1 MVPGR
6 GKGRNV
12 NGIILLDKAKGES
25 SNYALQRIK
34 RLFHAKKAGHTG
46 SLDPLATGVLPLCLG
61 EATKISQFLLDSDK
75 RYMAKVK
82 LGERTDSGDSEGV
95 VIDVQRRID
104 VDYDALVQTLTKFE
118 GEIKQLPPMYSALKH
133 HGVPLYKLARKG
145 ISIKRKVRAVTI
157 HKIGLMNFDN
167 NIAEIDVTCSKGTYI
182 RTLADDLGQELGC
195 GAHIIELRRIQAGV
209 FSIDQCR
216 GSNEL
221 ENIKESFGLSGLDKV
236 IVPMER
242 AVEKL
247 PEVVLASE
255 TAKDIRNGQAVSFHE
270 LPKSGLVRLY
280 EKENFIGIGIVNAD
294 GEVAPKRL
302 VATESCLL
310 YTSPSP
316 RDKRQSRM
324 PSSA

>member
-6 GKGRNV
+6 SKGRNV

-104 VDYDALVQTLTKFE
+104 VDYDAVVQTLTKFE

-195 GAHIIELRRIQAGV
+195 GAHVIELRRLQAGV

-216 GSNEL
+216 DSNEL
-221 ENIKESFGLSGLDKV
+221 ETIKESFGLSGLDKV

-255 TAKDIRNGQAVSFHE
+255 TARDIRNGQAVSFHE

-302 VATESCLL
+302 VAAKSLQEFEC
-310 YTSPSP
+310 
-316 RDKRQSRM
+316 
-324 PSSA
+324 

>member
-104 VDYDALVQTLTKFE
+104 VDYDAVVQTLTKFE

-195 GAHIIELRRIQAGV
+195 GAHVIELRRLQAGV

-221 ENIKESFGLSGLDKV
+221 EKIKESFGLSGLDKV

-255 TAKDIRNGQAVSFHE
+255 TARDIRNGQAVSFHE

-302 VATESCLL
+302 VAAKSLQ
-310 YTSPSP
+310 
-316 RDKRQSRM
+316 DFD
-324 PSSA
+324 

>member
-133 HGVPLYKLARKG
+133 NGVPLYKLARKG

-195 GAHIIELRRIQAGV
+195 GAHIIELRRLQAGV

-216 GSNEL
+216 DSNEL
-221 ENIKESFGLSGLDKV
+221 ETIKESFGLSGLDKV

-255 TAKDIRNGQAVSFHE
+255 TARDIRNGQAVSFHE

-302 VATESCLL
+302 VAAKSLQEFEC
-310 YTSPSP
+310 
-316 RDKRQSRM
+316 
-324 PSSA
+324 

>member
-75 RYMAKVK
+75 RYLAKVK

-104 VDYDALVQTLTKFE
+104 VDYDAVVQTLTKFE

-145 ISIKRKVRAVTI
+145 ISIRRKARAVTI

-195 GAHIIELRRIQAGV
+195 GAHVIELRRLQAGV

-221 ENIKESFGLSGLDKV
+221 EKIKESFGLSGLDKV

-255 TAKDIRNGQAVSFHE
+255 TARDIRNGQAVSFHE

-302 VATESCLL
+302 VAAKSLQEFEC
-310 YTSPSP
+310 
-316 RDKRQSRM
+316 
-324 PSSA
+324 

>member
-6 GKGRNV
+6 GKVRNV

-133 HGVPLYKLARKG
+133 RGVPLYKLARKG
-145 ISIKRKVRAVTI
+145 ISIRRKARAVTI

-195 GAHIIELRRIQAGV
+195 GAHVIELRRTQAGV

-216 GSNEL
+216 DSNEL
-221 ENIKESFGLSGLDKV
+221 ETIKESFGLSGLDKV

-247 PEVVLASE
+247 PEVVLAGE
-255 TAKDIRNGQAVSFHE
+255 KARDIRNGQAVSFLE
-270 LPKSGLVRLY
+270 LPKRGLVRLY
-280 EKENFIGIGIVNAD
+280 EKGNFIGIGIVNAD

-302 VATESCLL
+302 VATESIQKFE
-310 YTSPSP
+310 Y
-316 RDKRQSRM
+316 
-324 PSSA
+324 

>member
-46 SLDPLATGVLPLCLG
+46 SLDPLATGVLPICLG

-195 GAHIIELRRIQAGV
+195 GAHVIELRRLQAGV

-216 GSNEL
+216 DSNEL
-221 ENIKESFGLSGLDKV
+221 ETIKESFGLSGLDKV

-255 TAKDIRNGQAVSFHE
+255 TARDIRNGQAVSFHE

-302 VATESCLL
+302 VAAKSLQEYEC
-310 YTSPSP
+310 
-316 RDKRQSRM
+316 
-324 PSSA
+324 

>member
-46 SLDPLATGVLPLCLG
+46 SLDPLATGVLPLCFG

-75 RYMAKVK
+75 RYKAKVK

-195 GAHIIELRRIQAGV
+195 GAHVIELRRLQAGV

-221 ENIKESFGLSGLDKV
+221 EKIKESFGLSGLDKV

-255 TAKDIRNGQAVSFHE
+255 TARDIRNGQAVSFHE

-302 VATESCLL
+302 VAAKSLQEFEC
-310 YTSPSP
+310 
-316 RDKRQSRM
+316 
-324 PSSA
+324 

>member
-1 MVPGR
+1 MVRGR
-6 GKGRNV
+6 GKGRSV

-34 RLFHAKKAGHTG
+34 RLFRAKKAGHTG

-75 RYMAKVK
+75 RYIAKVK

-95 VIDVQRRID
+95 IIEVQRRID
-104 VDYDALVQTLTKFE
+104 VDYETLVQALTKFE

-133 HGVPLYKLARKG
+133 QGVPLYKLARKG
-145 ISIKRKVRAVTI
+145 LSIERKLRSITI
-157 HKIGLMNFDN
+157 HKIVLKSFDN
-167 NIAEIDVTCSKGTYI
+167 NIADIDVTCSKGTYI

-195 GAHIIELRRIQAGV
+195 GAHVIELRRLQAGT

-216 GSNEL
+216 NSNEL
-221 ENIKESFGLSGLDKV
+221 EKIEESCGLSGLDKV
-236 IVPMER
+236 IVPMDR
-242 AVEKL
+242 AVEEF
-247 PEVVLASE
+247 PEVVLADE
-255 TAKDIRNGQAVSFHE
+255 RARDLRNGQAVSFRE

-280 EKENFIGIGIVNAD
+280 EKGNFIGIGIANAD

-302 VATESCLL
+302 VAAESLQEFE
-310 YTSPSP
+310 Y
-316 RDKRQSRM
+316 
-324 PSSA
+324 

>member
-95 VIDVQRRID
+95 VIDVQQRID

-195 GAHIIELRRIQAGV
+195 GAHVIELRRLQAGV

-221 ENIKESFGLSGLDKV
+221 EKIKESFGLSGLDKV

-255 TAKDIRNGQAVSFHE
+255 TARDIRNGQAVSFHE
-270 LPKSGLVRLY
+270 LPRSGLVRLY

-302 VATESCLL
+302 VAAKSLQEFEC
-310 YTSPSP
+310 
-316 RDKRQSRM
+316 
-324 PSSA
+324 

>member
-6 GKGRNV
+6 GKVRNV

-75 RYMAKVK
+75 RYLAKVK

-118 GEIKQLPPMYSALKH
+118 GDIKQLPPMYSALKH

-157 HKIGLMNFDN
+157 HKISLMNFDN

-195 GAHIIELRRIQAGV
+195 GAHVIELRRLQAGV
-209 FSIDQCR
+209 FSIDQCSD
-216 GSNEL
+216 SNEL
-221 ENIKESFGLSGLDKV
+221 EKIAESFGLSGLDKV

-255 TAKDIRNGQAVSFHE
+255 TARDIRNGQAVSFHE

-302 VATESCLL
+302 VAAKSLQE
-310 YTSPSP
+310 
-316 RDKRQSRM
+316 
-324 PSSA
+324 

>member
-1 MVPGR
+1 MVPRR

-75 RYMAKVK
+75 RYIAKVK

-133 HGVPLYKLARKG
+133 RGVPLYKLARKG

-195 GAHIIELRRIQAGV
+195 GAHVIELRRLQAGV

-221 ENIKESFGLSGLDKV
+221 EKIKESFGLSGLDKV

-255 TAKDIRNGQAVSFHE
+255 TARDIRNGQAVSFHE

-280 EKENFIGIGIVNAD
+280 EKGNFIGIGIVNVD

-302 VATESCLL
+302 VAAKSVQESDC
-310 YTSPSP
+310 
-316 RDKRQSRM
+316 
-324 PSSA
+324 

>member
-195 GAHIIELRRIQAGV
+195 GAHVIELRRLQAGV

-221 ENIKESFGLSGLDKV
+221 EKIKESFGLSGLDKV

-255 TAKDIRNGQAVSFHE
+255 TARDIRNGQAVSFHE

-302 VATESCLL
+302 VAAKSLQ
-310 YTSPSP
+310 
-316 RDKRQSRM
+316 DFD
-324 PSSA
+324 

>member
-34 RLFHAKKAGHTG
+34 RLFRAKKAGHTG

-133 HGVPLYKLARKG
+133 RGVPLYKLARKG

-195 GAHIIELRRIQAGV
+195 GAHVIELRRLQAGV

-216 GSNEL
+216 DSNEL
-221 ENIKESFGLSGLDKV
+221 ETIKESFGLSGLDKV

-255 TAKDIRNGQAVSFHE
+255 TARDIRNGQAVSFHE

-280 EKENFIGIGIVNAD
+280 EKGNFIGIGIVNAD

-302 VATESCLL
+302 VAAKSLQEFEC
-310 YTSPSP
+310 
-316 RDKRQSRM
+316 
-324 PSSA
+324 

>member
-6 GKGRNV
+6 GKVRNV

-104 VDYDALVQTLTKFE
+104 VDYDALVQTLTKFK

-157 HKIGLMNFDN
+157 HNISLMNFDN

-195 GAHIIELRRIQAGV
+195 GAHVIELRRLQAGV

-221 ENIKESFGLSGLDKV
+221 EKIKESFGLSGLDKV

-255 TAKDIRNGQAVSFHE
+255 TARDIRNGQAVSFHE

-302 VATESCLL
+302 VAAKSLQEFEC
-310 YTSPSP
+310 
-316 RDKRQSRM
+316 
-324 PSSA
+324 

>member
-75 RYMAKVK
+75 RYLAKVK

-133 HGVPLYKLARKG
+133 RGVPLYKLARKG

-195 GAHIIELRRIQAGV
+195 GAHIIELRRLQAGV

-216 GSNEL
+216 DSNEL
-221 ENIKESFGLSGLDKV
+221 ETIKESFGLSGLDKV

-255 TAKDIRNGQAVSFHE
+255 TARDIRNGQAVLFHE

-302 VATESCLL
+302 VAAKSLQEYEC
-310 YTSPSP
+310 
-316 RDKRQSRM
+316 
-324 PSSA
+324 

>member
-104 VDYDALVQTLTKFE
+104 VDYDAVVQTLTKFE

-133 HGVPLYKLARKG
+133 NGVPLYKLARKG

-195 GAHIIELRRIQAGV
+195 GAHVIELRRLQAGV

-221 ENIKESFGLSGLDKV
+221 EKIKESFGLSGLDKV

-255 TAKDIRNGQAVSFHE
+255 TARDIRNGQAVSFHE
-270 LPKSGLVRLY
+270 LPKRGLVRLY
-280 EKENFIGIGIVNAD
+280 EKGNFIGIGIVNAD

-302 VATESCLL
+302 VAAKSLQEFEC
-310 YTSPSP
+310 
-316 RDKRQSRM
+316 
-324 PSSA
+324 

>member
-195 GAHIIELRRIQAGV
+195 GAHVIELRRLQAGV

-221 ENIKESFGLSGLDKV
+221 EKIKESFGLSGLDKV

-255 TAKDIRNGQAVSFHE
+255 TARDIRNGQAVSFHE

-302 VATESCLL
+302 VAAKSLQDFDC
-310 YTSPSP
+310 
-316 RDKRQSRM
+316 
-324 PSSA
+324 

>member
-195 GAHIIELRRIQAGV
+195 GAHVIELRRLQAGV

-221 ENIKESFGLSGLDKV
+221 EKIKESFGLSGLDKV

-255 TAKDIRNGQAVSFHE
+255 TARDIRNGQAVSFHE

-302 VATESCLL
+302 VAAKSLQEF
-310 YTSPSP
+310 
-316 RDKRQSRM
+316 D
-324 PSSA
+324 

>member
-75 RYMAKVK
+75 RYIAKVK

-95 VIDVQRRID
+95 VTDVQRRID

-195 GAHIIELRRIQAGV
+195 GAHIIELRRLQAGV

-221 ENIKESFGLSGLDKV
+221 EKIKESFGLSGLDKV

-255 TAKDIRNGQAVSFHE
+255 TARDIRNGQAVSFHE

-302 VATESCLL
+302 VAAKSLQEYEC
-310 YTSPSP
+310 
-316 RDKRQSRM
+316 
-324 PSSA
+324 

>member
-34 RLFHAKKAGHTG
+34 RLFNAKKAGHTG

-157 HKIGLMNFDN
+157 HKIGLINFDN

-195 GAHIIELRRIQAGV
+195 GAHVIELRRLQAGV

-221 ENIKESFGLSGLDKV
+221 EKIKESFGLSGLDKV

-255 TAKDIRNGQAVSFHE
+255 TARDIRNGQAVSFHE

-302 VATESCLL
+302 VAAKSLQEFEC
-310 YTSPSP
+310 
-316 RDKRQSRM
+316 
-324 PSSA
+324 

>member
-145 ISIKRKVRAVTI
+145 ISIRRKARAVTI

-195 GAHIIELRRIQAGV
+195 GAHVIELRRTQAGV

-216 GSNEL
+216 DSNKL
-221 ENIKESFGLSGLDKV
+221 EKIEESFGLSGLDKV

-247 PEVVLASE
+247 PEVVLAGE
-255 TAKDIRNGQAVSFHE
+255 KARDIRNGQAVSFLE
-270 LPKSGLVRLY
+270 LPKRGLVRLY
-280 EKENFIGIGIVNAD
+280 EKGNFIGIGIVNAD

-302 VATESCLL
+302 VATESIQKFE
-310 YTSPSP
+310 Y
-316 RDKRQSRM
+316 
-324 PSSA
+324 

>member
-104 VDYDALVQTLTKFE
+104 VDYDAVVQTLTKFE

-195 GAHIIELRRIQAGV
+195 GAHVIELRRLQAGV

-221 ENIKESFGLSGLDKV
+221 EKIKESFGLSGLDKV

-255 TAKDIRNGQAVSFHE
+255 TARDIRNGQAVSFHE

-302 VATESCLL
+302 VAAKSLQDFDC
-310 YTSPSP
+310 
-316 RDKRQSRM
+316 
-324 PSSA
+324 

>member
-195 GAHIIELRRIQAGV
+195 GAHVIELRRLQAGV

-221 ENIKESFGLSGLDKV
+221 EKIKESFGLSGLDKV

-255 TAKDIRNGQAVSFHE
+255 TARDIRNGQAVSFHE

-302 VATESCLL
+302 VAAKSLQEA
-310 YTSPSP
+310 
-316 RDKRQSRM
+316 D
-324 PSSA
+324 

>member
-195 GAHIIELRRIQAGV
+195 GAHVIELRRLQAGV

-221 ENIKESFGLSGLDKV
+221 EKIKESFGLSGLDKV

-255 TAKDIRNGQAVSFHE
+255 TAKDIRNGQAVSLHE

-302 VATESCLL
+302 VAAKSLQEFEC
-310 YTSPSP
+310 
-316 RDKRQSRM
+316 
-324 PSSA
+324 

>member
-104 VDYDALVQTLTKFE
+104 VDYDAVVQTLTKFE

-195 GAHIIELRRIQAGV
+195 GAHVIELRRLQAGV

-221 ENIKESFGLSGLDKV
+221 EKIKESFGLSGLDKV

-255 TAKDIRNGQAVSFHE
+255 TARDIRNGQAVSFHE

-302 VATESCLL
+302 VATESIQE
-310 YTSPSP
+310 YEY
-316 RDKRQSRM
+316 
-324 PSSA
+324 

>member
-133 HGVPLYKLARKG
+133 NGVPLYKLARKG

-195 GAHIIELRRIQAGV
+195 GAHVIELRRLQAGV

-221 ENIKESFGLSGLDKV
+221 EKIRESFGLSGLDKV

-255 TAKDIRNGQAVSFHE
+255 TARDIRNGQAVSFHE
-270 LPKSGLVRLY
+270 LPKRGLVRLY
-280 EKENFIGIGIVNAD
+280 EKGNFIGIGIVNVD

-302 VATESCLL
+302 VATESIQE
-310 YTSPSP
+310 YEY
-316 RDKRQSRM
+316 
-324 PSSA
+324 

>member
-195 GAHIIELRRIQAGV
+195 GAHVIELRRLQAGV

-221 ENIKESFGLSGLDKV
+221 EKIKESFGLSGLDKV

-255 TAKDIRNGQAVSFHE
+255 TARDIRNGQAVSFHE

-302 VATESCLL
+302 VAAKSLQEYEC
-310 YTSPSP
+310 
-316 RDKRQSRM
+316 
-324 PSSA
+324 

>member
-167 NIAEIDVTCSKGTYI
+167 NIAEMDVTCSKGTYI

-195 GAHIIELRRIQAGV
+195 GAHVIELRRLQAGV

-221 ENIKESFGLSGLDKV
+221 EKIKESFGLSGLDKV
-236 IVPMER
+236 IAPMER

-255 TAKDIRNGQAVSFHE
+255 TARDIRNGQAVSFHE
-270 LPKSGLVRLY
+270 LPKSKPAYSTFHKLPKGESHPRVVRLH
-280 EKENFIGIGIVNAD
+280 
-294 GEVAPKRL
+294 
-302 VATESCLL
+302 TEHTISYRRVQCR
-310 YTSPSP
+310 PHIP
-316 RDKRQSRM
+316 Q
-324 PSSA
+324 ANEG

>member
-145 ISIKRKVRAVTI
+145 ISIKRKVRPVTI
-157 HKIGLMNFDN
+157 HKIGLTNFDN

-195 GAHIIELRRIQAGV
+195 GAHVIELRRLQAGV

-216 GSNEL
+216 DSNEL
-221 ENIKESFGLSGLDKV
+221 ETIKESFGLSGLDKV

-255 TAKDIRNGQAVSFHE
+255 TARDIRNGQAVSFHE

-294 GEVAPKRL
+294 GQVAPKRL
-302 VATESCLL
+302 VAAKSLQEFEC
-310 YTSPSP
+310 
-316 RDKRQSRM
+316 
-324 PSSA
+324 

>member
-6 GKGRNV
+6 GKVRNV

-195 GAHIIELRRIQAGV
+195 GAHVIELRRLQAGV

-221 ENIKESFGLSGLDKV
+221 EKIKESFGLSGLDKV

-255 TAKDIRNGQAVSFHE
+255 TAKDIRNGQAVSLHE

-302 VATESCLL
+302 VAAKSLQEFEC
-310 YTSPSP
+310 
-316 RDKRQSRM
+316 
-324 PSSA
+324 

>member
-104 VDYDALVQTLTKFE
+104 VDYDAVVQTLTKFE

-195 GAHIIELRRIQAGV
+195 GAHVIELRRLQAGV

-221 ENIKESFGLSGLDKV
+221 EKIKESFGLSGLDKV

-255 TAKDIRNGQAVSFHE
+255 TARDIRNGQAVSFHE

-280 EKENFIGIGIVNAD
+280 EKGNFIGIGIVNAD

-302 VATESCLL
+302 VAAKSLQEFEC
-310 YTSPSP
+310 
-316 RDKRQSRM
+316 
-324 PSSA
+324 

>member
-157 HKIGLMNFDN
+157 RKITLMNFDN

-195 GAHIIELRRIQAGV
+195 GAHVIELRRLQAGV

-221 ENIKESFGLSGLDKV
+221 EKIKESFGLSGLDKV

-255 TAKDIRNGQAVSFHE
+255 TARDIRNGQAVSFHE

-302 VATESCLL
+302 VAAKSLQEFEC
-310 YTSPSP
+310 
-316 RDKRQSRM
+316 
-324 PSSA
+324 

>member
-104 VDYDALVQTLTKFE
+104 VDYDAVVQTLTKFE

-195 GAHIIELRRIQAGV
+195 GAHVIELRRLQAGV

-221 ENIKESFGLSGLDKV
+221 EKIKESFGLSGLDKV

-255 TAKDIRNGQAVSFHE
+255 TARDIRNGQAVSFHE
-270 LPKSGLVRLY
+270 LPRSGLVRLY

-302 VATESCLL
+302 VAAKSLQEYEC
-310 YTSPSP
+310 
-316 RDKRQSRM
+316 
-324 PSSA
+324 